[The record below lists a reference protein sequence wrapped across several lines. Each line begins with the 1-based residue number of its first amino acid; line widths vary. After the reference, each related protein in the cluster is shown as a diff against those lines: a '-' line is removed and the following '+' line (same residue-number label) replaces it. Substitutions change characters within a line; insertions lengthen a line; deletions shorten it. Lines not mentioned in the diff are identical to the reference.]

1 MPGCAGPDSECTHRV
16 GRIVP
21 EAAINQGDATRIARW
36 PAWTGGK
43 GSPPPACSIR
53 HGNRDVACSTGIGAA
68 AFGISTTER
77 GIATATRND
86 GKNGE
91 HGDTGEK
98 KPVHPN
104 LPQ

>member
-1 MPGCAGPDSECTHRV
+1 
-16 GRIVP
+16 
-21 EAAINQGDATRIARW
+21 
-36 PAWTGGK
+36 
-43 GSPPPACSIR
+43 
-53 HGNRDVACSTGIGAA
+53 VACSTGIGAA